1 MGLAQIDRT
10 DLMSNKRAAIAE
22 VVKMRDQLVIIRERL
37 FQLTA
42 ATAART
48 KRVEGL
54 LIDCAAAGR
63 VFGAPIGLPDW
74 NNVLAMPG
82 DQSAP
87 SLDDELKEEMERV
100 TNTINWNSPET
111 ALDRTNN
118 DLVALHDLVATLDE
132 WVRSRPAPK
141 RTLRHIV
148 LERLEE
154 AGPKGSKAAAIR
166 DYARA
171 NLQCDFSIEAVGRAL
186 NRLAEEGR
194 ARRAGQ
200 VWFRVRQ
207 GLQMED
213 VGPIAF

>member
-1 MGLAQIDRT
+1 
-10 DLMSNKRAAIAE
+10 MSNNKAAIAE
-22 VVKMRDQLVIIRERL
+22 IVNRRDQLVVMRERL
-37 FQLTA
+37 FQLNA

-48 KRVEGL
+48 RRVEGL

-63 VFGAPIGLPDW
+63 VFGARIGLPDW
-74 NNVLAMPG
+74 NNVLATPG
-82 DQSAP
+82 HQFAL
-87 SLDDELKEEMERV
+87 SLDDELKQEMERV
-100 TNTINWNSPET
+100 TNNIFWNSPESG
-111 ALDRTNN
+111 LDRSNN
-118 DLVALHDLVATLDE
+118 DLILLHDLVATLDE

-154 AGPKGSKAAAIR
+154 AGPQGSKAAAIR

-171 NLQCDFSIEAVGRAL
+171 HLQRDFNIKAVGMTL
-186 NRLAEEGR
+186 NRLAQEGR
-194 ARRAGQ
+194 ARRTGQ